1 MKNNIDDEIIYSF
14 DERMD
19 AIYEERNALNADGV
33 VHGEKEKEVEA
44 RKVALDKEFKKLL
57 FDNSFL
63 SDIPNGRIIF
73 DDILGK
79 AEDDAEAWYQ
89 GDFNDVYTCFI
100 FFEEMIQ
107 KAFIVAGVI
116 Q

>member
-1 MKNNIDDEIIYSF
+1 MKNNIDDEIICSF
-14 DERMD
+14 EERMD

-33 VHGEKEKEVEA
+33 CHAEKEKELEA
-44 RKVALDKEFKKLL
+44 RKVALDKEFKELL
-57 FDNSFL
+57 FSNSSL
-63 SDIPNGRIIF
+63 SDVPNGRIIF

-100 FFEEMIQ
+100 FFEEMVQ